1 MSEFSALYCLRP
13 CLFYYNERVLQM
25 YVHPCFIKWFALL
38 YIALNAAHEGLLSW
52 NGHAA
57 PAAAVAGIGLVKTA
71 EAKGG
76 LHPRCSVTRT
86 EKAIIF
92 RV

>member
-1 MSEFSALYCLRP
+1 
-13 CLFYYNERVLQM
+13 M

>member
-1 MSEFSALYCLRP
+1 
-13 CLFYYNERVLQM
+13 M

-57 PAAAVAGIGLVKTA
+57 PAAAVAGLGLVKQLKQRRVA
-71 EAKGG
+71 SALLRYKD
-76 LHPRCSVTRT
+76 R
-86 EKAIIF
+86 KAIIF

>member
-1 MSEFSALYCLRP
+1 
-13 CLFYYNERVLQM
+13 M

-57 PAAAVAGIGLVKTA
+57 PAALVAGLGLVKTA

-76 LHPRCSVTRT
+76 LHPRRLRYKDRKGDHLPGLSAAAVTR
-86 EKAIIF
+86 F
-92 RV
+92 

>member
-1 MSEFSALYCLRP
+1 
-13 CLFYYNERVLQM
+13 M

-57 PAAAVAGIGLVKTA
+57 PAAAVAGLGLVKTA
-71 EAKGG
+71 LLRYKDRKGDHLPG
-76 LHPRCSVTRT
+76 LSAAAVTR
-86 EKAIIF
+86 F
-92 RV
+92 